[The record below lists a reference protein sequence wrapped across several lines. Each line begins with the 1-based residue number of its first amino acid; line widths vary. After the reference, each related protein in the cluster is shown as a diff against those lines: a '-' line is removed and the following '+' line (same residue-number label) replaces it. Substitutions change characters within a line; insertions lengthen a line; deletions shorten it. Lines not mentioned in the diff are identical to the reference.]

1 MQSSKHWLIKLL
13 TEMIEYRCKIEEEVK
28 AIKSE
33 INKNIQGTNS
43 KGKETGTQF
52 NHLEQKEK
60 TNIQPEQN
68 EETRIQKK

>member
-33 INKNIQGTNS
+33 INKNIQGTNR
-43 KGKETGTQF
+43 KGKVTGIQI
-52 NHLEQKEK
+52 NNLE
-60 TNIQPEQN
+60 
-68 EETRIQKK
+68 